1 MIWRTVFM
9 GTPAFACPILEA
21 LLARPDPVVAIVC
34 QPDRARGRGLAVSA
48 PEVKQL
54 AQQRGL
60 PVLQPERLK
69 EPAFQ
74 ETLRAL
80 APDVI
85 VVAAYGKILPP
96 AVLALPRHGCVN
108 VHASLLPRHRGAAPI
123 AWAIMAGDP
132 VTGVTIMMMNERMDE
147 GDVVLRR
154 ETPIAPDETGGSLT
168 ARLAALGAETIGPAL
183 DGLRAGT
190 LRATPQPATGVT
202 YAPRIEAEHCR
213 LDWSR
218 AAVDLEHQVRALAP
232 APSAFTT
239 LDGRRLKVHRAAVA
253 AHPAGGEPGRVLTA
267 GPGGLVVGAGSGA
280 LALLEL
286 QPEGRRRMTA
296 TEFLAGH
303 RVAPG
308 ACLGAP

>member
-1 MIWRTVFM
+1 M

-21 LLARPDPVVAIVC
+21 LLARPDPVVAVVC

-74 ETLRAL
+74 EALRAL

-96 AVLALPRHGCVN
+96 AILALPRQGCVN

-123 AWAIMAGDP
+123 AWALMAGDP

-154 ETPIAPDETGGSLT
+154 DTPIAPDETGGSLT
-168 ARLAALGAETIGPAL
+168 ARLAGLGAETIGLAL
-183 DGLRAGT
+183 DGLRDGT
-190 LRATPQPATGVT
+190 LRATPQPATAVT
-202 YAPRIEAEHCR
+202 YAPRIEPQHCQ

-218 AAVDLEHQVRALAP
+218 TAAELERQVRALAP

-253 AHPAGGEPGRVLTA
+253 AHPAGGEPRRILAA
-267 GPGGLVVGAGSGA
+267 GPGGLVVGTGGGV

-296 TEFLAGH
+296 AEFLAGH

>member
-1 MIWRTVFM
+1 M

-21 LLARPDPVVAIVC
+21 LLARPDPVVAVVC

-48 PEVKQL
+48 PEVKRL

-60 PVLQPERLK
+60 SVLQPERLK
-69 EPAFQ
+69 DSTFQ
-74 ETLRAL
+74 ETLRGL

-96 AVLALPRHGCVN
+96 AVLALPPHGCVN

-123 AWAIMAGDP
+123 ARAIMAGDP
-132 VTGVTIMMMNERMDE
+132 VTGVTIMMMNEAMDE
-147 GDVVLRR
+147 GDIVLRR

-190 LRATPQPATGVT
+190 LRPTPQPTTGVT
-202 YAPRIEAEHCR
+202 YAPRIEPRHCR

-218 AAVDLEHQVRALAP
+218 AAVELERQVRALAP

-239 LDGRRLKVHRAAVA
+239 LDGRRLKIHRAGVA
-253 AHPAGGEPGRVLTA
+253 AHPAGDEPGRVLAA
-267 GPGGLVVGAGSGA
+267 GPGGLVVGTGSGA

-296 TEFLAGH
+296 AEFLAGH